1 MMKILL
7 KERVIK
13 SATQI
18 KAIMPQNLTLVIASL
33 AAAIAVW
40 VWVTKN
46 VVGS

>member
-1 MMKILL
+1 MMKTLL

-33 AAAIAVW
+33 VGATAVW
-40 VWVTKN
+40 AWVTKN